1 MVEHL
6 LCKQEV
12 VGSIPIRSTPKN
24 VRHDPVVREIRELF
38 SPETVAEDRKVRVAR
53 SRIS

>member
-1 MVEHL
+1 
-6 LCKQEV
+6 
-12 VGSIPIRSTPKN
+12 
-24 VRHDPVVREIRELF
+24 VREIRELF